1 VLCKHTRHF
10 GITGKLQEILCL
22 LAQGYVFEEAAE
34 ILAELLGIHISA
46 KQIQRLSENYGQQL
60 EGQLQEQAQGKQAAA
75 VLPLKTKQEPVYVM
89 LDGSMVFTRKAGWKE
104 IKVARLFKAASQVQI
119 QAHRKQIM
127 LVAVCVPY
135 RWAWQVS
142 GQVGSIRRALRA

>member
-1 VLCKHTRHF
+1 
-10 GITGKLQEILCL
+10 
-22 LAQGYVFEEAAE
+22 
-34 ILAELLGIHISA
+34 
-46 KQIQRLSENYGQQL
+46 L

-75 VLPLKTKQEPVYVM
+75 VLPLKTKQEPEYVM

-127 LVAVCVPY
+127 LVFF
-135 RWAWQVS
+135 Q
-142 GQVGSIRRALRA
+142 G